1 MKKIMIAAA
10 LPALFLSGAA
20 VAQPS
25 RADAN
30 KDGDLTR
37 AEFIAS
43 IDARFA
49 RLDTNR
55 DGQVTP
61 SERQAVREAN
71 RAERM
76 QKHFAEMDANKDGN
90 VTLAEMQ
97 AAHEK
102 RGEMHGER
110 GERHGKGGHF
120 GGRHGGPGKHGMRG
134 MGGDPNATI
143 SKADFQARALQ
154 WFDKF
159 DADKNGVVTKAERQ
173 QAWAARKAGR

>member
-1 MKKIMIAAA
+1 MKKIMMTAGLSA
-10 LPALFLSGAA
+10 LLLGGAA
-20 VAQPS
+20 MAQPGGV
-25 RADAN
+25 DAN
-30 KDGDLTR
+30 KDGNLTR
-37 AEFIAS
+37 AEFIAR

-49 RLDTNR
+49 KLDTNR

-61 SERQAVREAN
+61 SERQALRQAN

-90 VTLAEMQ
+90 VTFAEMQ

-110 GERHGKGGHF
+110 GERHDKGGHF

-159 DADKNGVVTKAERQ
+159 DADKNGIVTKAERQ